1 MYKCRS
7 KAQWVSFTF
16 SALAMAIASER
27 LSAAELSTAGVT
39 EHVEVVGQAASLD
52 KALKQQRKSDN
63 IESVVHAD
71 GVAQL
76 PDANVAEAVQ
86 RLPGIS
92 IERDQGEGRFVSVRG
107 LGPDLNSVTI
117 NGTLVPPPKANAAP

>member
-7 KAQWVSFTF
+7 KAQWVGFTV
-16 SALAMAIASER
+16 SALAIAIASER
-27 LSAAELSTAGVT
+27 LSAADAAATGAT
-39 EHVEVVGQAASLD
+39 EHVEVVGQAASID
-52 KALKQQRKSDN
+52 QALKEQRNSDN

-92 IERDQGEGRFVSVRG
+92 VERDQG
-107 LGPDLNSVTI
+107 
-117 NGTLVPPPKANAAP
+117 

>member
-7 KAQWVSFTF
+7 KAQWVGFTV
-16 SALAMAIASER
+16 SALAIAIASER
-27 LSAAELSTAGVT
+27 LSAADAAATGAT
-39 EHVEVVGQAASLD
+39 EHVEVVGQAASID
-52 KALKQQRKSDN
+52 QALKEQRNSDN

-92 IERDQGEGRFVSVRG
+92 VERDQGEGRFVSVRG

-117 NGTLVPPPKANAAP
+117 NGTLVPSP